1 MVITPQGI
9 ADFVDRAAAAILAHE
24 AILDEADGRLG
35 DGDTGGMLARFATAI
50 AAAKVGGAPDV
61 GSAFVALAKAG
72 SQSTGSSFGTL
83 LVTALVSLGKGSQGR
98 TQLEWNEV
106 GPLLA
111 AARDAMM
118 RRGSTELGAKTAVDS
133 VDYVVRALA
142 GTTSAADAGRD
153 AARATRQ
160 ALEDFRGRPCRMG
173 RARMYADKSAELDD
187 PGMLAI
193 DVIAQAARQTP
204 GLAGGVAT
212 AAQGRA

>member
-1 MVITPQGI
+1 M
-9 ADFVDRAAAAILAHE
+9 
-24 AILDEADGRLG
+24 LDEADGRLG
-35 DGDTGGMLARFATAI
+35 DGDTGGMLARFAAAI
-50 AAAKVGGAPDV
+50 AAAKVGGAADV

-83 LVTALVSLGKGSQGR
+83 LVTALLSLGKGSQGR
-98 TQLEWNEV
+98 TALEWNEV

-118 RRGSTELGAKTAVDS
+118 RRGSAELGAKTAVDS
-133 VDYVVRALA
+133 VDYVVRAWPMRPA
-142 GTTSAADAGRD
+142 PPTAGRD

-160 ALEDFRGRPCRMG
+160 ALEDFRGRHCRMG

-193 DVIAQAARQTP
+193 DLIAQAARPT
-204 GLAGGVAT
+204 ADFADGVAT
-212 AAQGRA
+212 AAAGPT

>member
-142 GTTSAADAGRD
+142 ARPAPPTPAAMPPERRVRRSRISAAVPAEWAGPGCMR
-153 AARATRQ
+153 TRV
-160 ALEDFRGRPCRMG
+160 PNWTI
-173 RARMYADKSAELDD
+173 
-187 PGMLAI
+187 PGCWRSM
-193 DVIAQAARQTP
+193 
-204 GLAGGVAT
+204 
-212 AAQGRA
+212 

>member
-153 AARATRQ
+153 AVRATRQ

-204 GLAGGVAT
+204 GLAGSVAT

>member
-1 MVITPQGI
+1 MAITPRDV
-9 ADFVDRAAAAILAHE
+9 ADFVDRAATAIRASE
-24 AILDEADGRLG
+24 AMLNEADSRLG
-35 DGDTGGMLARFATAI
+35 DGDTGGMLARFATAVT
-50 AAAKVGGAPDV
+50 AANVGGAPDV

-83 LVTALVSLGKGSQGR
+83 LVTALLSLGKGSEGR
-98 TQLEWNEV
+98 TELAWNEL

-118 RRGSTELGAKTAVDS
+118 RRGSAELGAKTAVDS
-133 VDYVVRALA
+133 IDYVVRALA
-142 GTTSAADAGRD
+142 DATSAVDAAGD

-173 RARMYADKSAELDD
+173 RARMYADRSAGLDD

-193 DVIAQAARQTP
+193 DVIAQAVRQAEDVP
-204 GLAGGVAT
+204 GGGVAT
-212 AAQGRA
+212 AGGPT

>member
-24 AILDEADGRLG
+24 AMLDEADGRLG

-153 AARATRQ
+153 AVRATRQ

-204 GLAGGVAT
+204 GLAGSVAT

>member
-1 MVITPQGI
+1 MVITPKDV
-9 ADFVDRAAAAILAHE
+9 ADFVDRAAAAILASE
-24 AILDEADGRLG
+24 AMLNEADGRLG
-35 DGDTGGMLARFATAI
+35 DGDTGGMLARFATAV

-61 GSAFVALAKAG
+61 GSAFMALAKAG

-83 LVTALVSLGKGSQGR
+83 LVTALLSLGKGSQGR
-98 TQLEWNEV
+98 TELEWHEI

-111 AARDAMM
+111 AARDAMI

-133 VDYVVRALA
+133 IDYVVRVLA
-142 GTTSAADAGRD
+142 GTTSAAAAGRD

-160 ALEDFRGRPCRMG
+160 ALEDFRGRPCRVG

-193 DVIAQAARQTP
+193 DVIAQAARQTAD
-204 GLAGGVAT
+204 LTGGVAT
-212 AAQGRA
+212 ASSGRT

>member
-9 ADFVDRAAAAILAHE
+9 ADFVDRAAAAILAH
-24 AILDEADGRLG
+24 AAMLDEADGRLG

-83 LVTALVSLGKGSQGR
+83 LVTALASLGKGSQGR
-98 TQLEWNEV
+98 TELEWNEV

-142 GTTSAADAGRD
+142 GTTSAGDAGRG

-160 ALEDFRGRPCRMG
+160 ALEDFRSRPCRVG
-173 RARMYADKSAELDD
+173 RARMYADKSAGLDD

-193 DVIAQAARQTP
+193 DVIAQAACQTA
-204 GLAGGVAT
+204 GLAGSVAT